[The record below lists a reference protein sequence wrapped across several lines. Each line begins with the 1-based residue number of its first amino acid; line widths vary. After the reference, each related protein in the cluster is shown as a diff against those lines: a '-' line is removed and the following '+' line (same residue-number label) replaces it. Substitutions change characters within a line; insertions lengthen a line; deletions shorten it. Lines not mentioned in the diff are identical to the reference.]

1 MSNPNNRILSCAA
14 LFLIFASFSHAAIAT
29 PLLTPI
35 KPGNEMPLATILNS
49 IEASE
54 GISLIR
60 VSDYNDQFWS
70 WAGDREATVQVV
82 ARFAG
87 YDDIFGVIPGTNSG
101 VGGFIPVVSSL
112 SHNGIADNGGPETLL
127 PELSG
132 DFRLAISTPS
142 GQIWSSLATDNIDS
156 WDHMVTWVDAND
168 PQRYFVAFE
177 DLAFPGADG
186 DFNDIVLEL
195 NNVVDG
201 PSSVP
206 EPGILALMVLGF
218 AVLGYARRRKGLGL
232 L

>member
-1 MSNPNNRILSCAA
+1 
-14 LFLIFASFSHAAIAT
+14 
-29 PLLTPI
+29 
-35 KPGNEMPLATILNS
+35 MPLATILNS

-54 GISLIR
+54 GISLMR

-70 WAGDREATVQVV
+70 WAGDGEATVQVV

-87 YDDIFGVIPGTNSG
+87 YDDIFGVIPAADSG
-101 VGGFIPVVSSL
+101 LNDFIPVVSSL
-112 SHNGIADNGGPETLL
+112 SNNGISLNGTETPL

-132 DFRLAISTPS
+132 EFLLAISTPS
-142 GQIWSSLATDNIDS
+142 GQIWTSLATDNSDS
-156 WDHMVTWVDAND
+156 MDHMVTWVNAND
-168 PQRYFVAFE
+168 PENYFVAFE

-218 AVLGYARRRKGLGL
+218 AGLGYARRRKGLGL